1 MEVLVGSMGIPAGK
15 MTLASGYKGK
25 SLHALSYYADLD
37 VFKGVGFYSDYELTL
52 FPEPKNA

>member
-1 MEVLVGSMGIPAGK
+1 MGIPAGK

-25 SLHALSYYADLD
+25 SLHALSYYADFD